1 MDEGPLLNIENAR
14 CWFHNSGIIDSE
26 MQTEMTGELLDRIEA
41 ELNEIRDEKEKVVK
55 ERDQLIK

>member
-1 MDEGPLLNIENAR
+1 
-14 CWFHNSGIIDSE
+14 
-26 MQTEMTGELLDRIEA
+26 MTGELLDRIEA